1 MNTPITDTNPF
12 KRDADGKIPNLTAI
26 ANLCRADPRKAILL
40 CKEAGEQLD
49 SWFPMNP
56 K

>member
-1 MNTPITDTNPF
+1 MAFLQAGRKPF
-12 KRDADGKIPNLTAI
+12 IRGEDGKIPNLTAI

-40 CKEAGEQLD
+40 CKAAGENLD
-49 SWFPMNP
+49 SWFPVNP